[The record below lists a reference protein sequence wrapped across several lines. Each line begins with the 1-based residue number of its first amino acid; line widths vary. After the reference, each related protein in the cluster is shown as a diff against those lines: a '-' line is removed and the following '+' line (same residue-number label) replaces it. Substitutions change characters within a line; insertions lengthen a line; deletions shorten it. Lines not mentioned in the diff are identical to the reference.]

1 MVYWLQKNKLHKTE
15 KNSRQNP
22 YLGGYMIT
30 SKKELKE
37 YLAQD
42 AIALQCER
50 KHPRFFGDWV
60 WKFQIILRKTE
71 YFNYMYRKNK
81 CYIFSY
87 IWYRLL
93 FQKYSVKLG
102 FSIPINV
109 FGPGLSIAHYGTI
122 VVNSAAKVG
131 KNCRLQEGVNIG
143 STSGSAKAP
152 QIGDNVF
159 IGTGAKIIGDIT
171 IADDVAI
178 GANAVVVKSITEK
191 GVTYGGIPAK
201 KISSNNSH
209 ANLAREL
216 LQ

>member
-1 MVYWLQKNKLHKTE
+1 
-15 KNSRQNP
+15 
-22 YLGGYMIT
+22 MIT
-30 SKKELKE
+30 SKKELNY
-37 YLAQD
+37 YLSQD
-42 AIALQCER
+42 ALALRCQR
-50 KHPRFFGDWV
+50 KRPKLFGDLI

-71 YFNYMYRKNK
+71 YFNYMYQKQK
-81 CYIFSY
+81 FYIFHY
-87 IWYRLL
+87 FWYKLL
-93 FQKYSVKLG
+93 LHKYSVKLG

-122 VVNSAAKVG
+122 VVNDAARVG

-143 STSGSAKAP
+143 ATNGSSRAP

-191 GVTYGGIPAK
+191 GVTYGGVPAK

-209 ANLAREL
+209 SNLAPQLFRQE
-216 LQ
+216 QN